1 MFRKSVILAGSVLLV
16 LVAIVGFL
24 FYRSDHT
31 SRPIDSPPDV
41 VSESRVLPSPPTRL
55 STKAKLGE
63 DRTLLHPLAD
73 PEKRAA
79 YAAQPPPNWEE
90 WAKALTEIRLG
101 RSVEEGYLS
110 TLEEVASERSGNYS
124 YLLKQAKHY
133 EKINHPIPTPVTEMP
148 HLDEPVYYEGP
159 QTTEAIMLEF
169 DDKYDNSFPRAAG
182 MELSYPRAA
191 FLQRALAKGA
201 VVKDVSDYKYYMK
214 LRGELLYRKDRPDD
228 WRSGNYGIPITT
240 DFAEYE
246 EGFLDRKVWEN
257 SITQQVSE
265 ANPDRSIT
273 VYFPASRPD
282 KYLPVIGKMRYVRLG
297 KNRESM
303 YSFGSNLTKEQ
314 EYNLWHKGIESE
326 DMEIVYIDDDF
337 NVLSEPPPLANKATQ
352 VHNHH
357 HVTVDGVQLT
367 PENYESVVGHSMPA
381 EWLEEYEARQ
391 ARETQETTHDPNA
404 ARREAAREAASAAQ
418 AAAKAEYEKFE
429 NRMRQIE
436 EFATLSDA
444 EIEKSLEKQFRQKFL
459 PQLPTEALEQL
470 TPERLEKALGTLFQ
484 HGFDDGFRRI
494 SRDSPALAEQLKQF
508 FGQGQKPPAGKLPK
522 GPVPPAPPTP
532 PEAAPPETDTD

>member
-1 MFRKSVILAGSVLLV
+1 MTRKNVILIISVLLGI
-16 LVAIVGFL
+16 VAVGGFW
-24 FYRSDHT
+24 FHRSDPP
-31 SRPIDSPPDV
+31 SRNAVSPP
-41 VSESRVLPSPPTRL
+41 RVAEQSPLPMHPTRIA
-55 STKAKLGE
+55 TKAKPGE

-73 PEKRAA
+73 PEKRNA
-79 YAAQPPPNWEE
+79 YRQQPITSWEQ
-90 WAKALTEIRLG
+90 WAKALTEIDLG
-101 RSVEEGYLS
+101 SDVEDGFIL
-110 TLEEVASERSGNYS
+110 TPNEVVLRRNHFSQHWNA
-124 YLLKQAKHY
+124 QARRYK
-133 EKINHPIPTPVTEMP
+133 KKNHPVPATAIELPY
-148 HLDEPVYYEGP
+148 LDESKYYEGP
-159 QTTEAIMLEF
+159 QTSEAIMTEF
-169 DDKYDNSFPRAAG
+169 DDRYDNSFPRAAE
-182 MELSYPRAA
+182 MEETYPREA
-191 FLQRALAKGA
+191 FLQRLLDKGA
-201 VVKDVSDYKYYMK
+201 VVKDVADYKYYMK
-214 LRGELLYRKDRPDD
+214 LRGELLYRKDRPED
-228 WRSGNYGIPITT
+228 WRSGNHGILITV

-444 EIEKSLEKQFRQKFL
+444 EIEKTLEKQFRQKFL
-459 PQLPTEALEQL
+459 PQHPLEQL
-470 TPERLEKALGTLFQ
+470 EHFTPERLEKALGTLFQ
-484 HGFDDGFRRI
+484 HGFDEGFRRI
-494 SRDSPALAEQLKQF
+494 SRDSPALAEQLKQY
-508 FGQGQKPPAGKLPK
+508 FGQGQKLPAGKLPK
-522 GPVPPAPPTP
+522 GPVPPAPETAP
-532 PEAAPPETDTD
+532 PEADTD